1 MLPQNIVITPSSTVT
16 SQNIVTTSQNA
27 IVTLLNVEESTAN
40 IIKTAMDIAQV
51 EPTPQTFIK
60 IGNEIFQSVSQVQKQ
75 QVIKQHVSKQQPV
88 EESIMPTESF
98 TIPEGFRKTKF
109 ENTLEKIDPVCE
121 KDQKAG
127 KRFFCQLCMMN
138 KIETGYTKRFD
149 LTKHLTR
156 CGKEG
161 VEKPFKCTGY
171 GACEKSFARVE
182 NLRQHVA
189 SEHTKE
195 TLYKCKRCGKGFS
208 RSSDASNHRR
218 SCYQKDEEEDEPDK
232 EEKREQPNDD

>member
-1 MLPQNIVITPSSTVT
+1 MHKDNDNEDEKAGFIDLTVETDLQKNIASTLSNKTPRVFLTQLGATPSNTGKNVAVLPQNIVIMPSSMVT
-16 SQNIVTTSQNA
+16 SQNVVTTSQNT
-27 IVTLLNVEESTAN
+27 IVTPLTHYIEESTAN
-40 IIKTAMDIAQV
+40 IIKIAMDIAQV
-51 EPTPQTFIK
+51 EPTPQTLIK

-75 QVIKQHVSKQQPV
+75 QVIKQHISQQQPV

-98 TIPEGFRKTKF
+98 TIPEGFRKHKF
-109 ENTLEKIDPVCE
+109 ENTLEKIDPVHE

-182 NLRQHVA
+182 NL
-189 SEHTKE
+189 
-195 TLYKCKRCGKGFS
+195 
-208 RSSDASNHRR
+208 
-218 SCYQKDEEEDEPDK
+218 
-232 EEKREQPNDD
+232 